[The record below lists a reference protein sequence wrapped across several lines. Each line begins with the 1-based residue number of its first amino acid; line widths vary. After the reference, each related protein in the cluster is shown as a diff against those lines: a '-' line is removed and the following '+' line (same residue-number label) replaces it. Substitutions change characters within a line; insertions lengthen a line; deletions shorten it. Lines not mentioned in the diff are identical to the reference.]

1 MAIDHPNFATQFAS
15 GLRISR
21 KTHAIDEHWA
31 LATNA
36 NFNQRL
42 IKDELDETI
51 DEESAAE
58 NNAIALNTSQRR
70 TVRGLFNRA
79 RSLLEAIAFPIF
91 DADLPGSTAES
102 AAIEYL
108 YQVLGNGQVTKTK
121 NAGKWGIFRDQMVTD
136 AENVLENVVGFGA
149 LTAQGTPEGDLTI
162 ASRTGEDH
170 TFAGT
175 VTLEC
180 VQEVIGLT
188 QFGVTLKYSAPPPDL
203 LNIDGTTTPVDA
215 DNPATIGQSYQDGPT
230 GLGFT
235 LGFGTV
241 VTTDPDAMFSAE
253 AFTIVVG
260 SSSDLDGNGDLFV
273 KVSRQANAP
282 IWLIEFFN
290 DSERQPS
297 QLVGSVTTDT
307 VLGTFTPTS
316 PILLN
321 GGTGITFT
329 FDRVAADVAIG
340 AAPGSKSDIQ
350 FGINNPRIG
359 DIWTFTTTNTEA
371 GLYATKF
378 GKIYRAS
385 LNSGGAPSANY
396 TDAQA
401 SSLSIT

>member
-1 MAIDHPNFATQFAS
+1 MAVDHPNFATQLAL

-51 DEESAAE
+51 DEENIAE
-58 NNAIALNTSQRR
+58 NNAITQNASMRG
-70 TVRGLFNRA
+70 TVRDLFR
-79 RSLLEAIAFPIF
+79 RSRILLEAMIFPIF
-91 DADLPGSTAES
+91 DADLPASVDESTAVAYIYE
-102 AAIEYL
+102 
-108 YQVLGNGQVTKTK
+108 VLGNGKVTKTK

-136 AENVLENVVGFGA
+136 AQIVLENVVGFGS

-175 VTLEC
+175 VTLKC
-180 VQEVIGLT
+180 TQEVVGLT
-188 QFGVTLKYSAPPPDL
+188 LFDVTLKYDAPPPDL
-203 LNIDGTTTPVDA
+203 LNLDGTTVPVQA
-215 DNPATIGQSYQDGPT
+215 DNPAVIGQTYQDGQT

-241 VTTDPDAMFSAE
+241 DTTDPDAMFASE
-253 AFTIVVG
+253 VFTIVLG
-260 SSSDLDGNGDLFV
+260 SSSDLDGNGTLFV
-273 KVSRQANAP
+273 KVSRQTNAP

-290 DSERQPS
+290 NSERQPS
-297 QLVGSVTTDT
+297 QLVGSVTTT
-307 VLGTFTPTS
+307 GTTGTFTPSS
-316 PILLN
+316 PIILN
-321 GGTGITFT
+321 GGTGITFI
-329 FDRVAADVAIG
+329 FDRAAANTAI
-340 AAPGSKSDIQ
+340 ASAPGSKSDIE
-350 FGINNPRIG
+350 FSIDNPRIG
-359 DIWTFTTTNTEA
+359 DTWTFTTTNTEA

-378 GKIYRAS
+378 GKLYRAS
-385 LNSGGAPSANY
+385 LNSGVASANY

-401 SSLSIT
+401 SSLSMT